1 MPVDRLPPIPES
13 QMTPAQRD
21 AVREIAAGPRGA
33 LIGPFIPALRS
44 PEFMRRLQRL
54 GEYLRYQSALDL
66 RLREM
71 AILLVARQWSQ
82 PFEWDVHEPI
92 AIQAGLS
99 PAIAAAIADG
109 RRPEGMRP
117 DEALLFDFCTEIQR
131 SQTVSDAT
139 FRAAVEMWGEQAV
152 VDLVGGIG
160 YYAMLALLMN
170 VAHTPVASGRPSSL
184 PTLPR

>member
-1 MPVDRLPPIPES
+1 MPVDRLPPIPDE
-13 QMTPAQRD
+13 QMTPVQRE

-54 GEYLRYQSALDL
+54 GEYLRYGSAIEL

-71 AILLVARQWSQ
+71 AILMVARQWSQ
-82 PFEWDVHEPI
+82 PFEWDVHEPL
-92 AIQAGLS
+92 AISAGLS
-99 PAIAAAIADG
+99 PHIAAAIAEG
-109 RRPEGMRP
+109 RRPDHMQP

-139 FRAAVEMWGEQAV
+139 YAAAVAMWGEQAV

-170 VAHTPVASGRPSSL
+170 VAGTPVTSGRPSTL

>member
-1 MPVDRLPPIPES
+1 MPVDRMPPIPDG
-13 QMTPAQRD
+13 QMTPDQRE

-54 GEYLRYQSALDL
+54 GEYLRYESALEL

-71 AILLVARQWSQ
+71 AVLLVARQWSQ

-92 AIQAGLS
+92 AIRSGLA
-99 PAIAAAIADG
+99 PEIATAIAEG
-109 RRPEGMRP
+109 RRPDRMQP
-117 DEALLFDFCTEIQR
+117 DEALLFDFYTELQR
-131 SQTVSDAT
+131 HQTVSDPTYA
-139 FRAAVEMWGEQAV
+139 AAVAMWGEQAV
-152 VDLVGGIG
+152 VDLAGGIG

-170 VAHTPVASGRPSSL
+170 VARTPVASGRPSTL